1 MPSFQQ
7 LVDTVGGLVEM
18 GTQAIQGVARVG
30 AVAAQAAPEVL
41 ERSSQL
47 VGGVVRTANET
58 APVLEKVVQLKRLLL
73 NIIAALSSAE
83 MRAVLFQ
90 EVASI

>member
-1 MPSFQQ
+1 MRTPLLYPVCSCPFRAH
-7 LVDTVGGLVEM
+7 LGSEGM
-18 GTQAIQGVARVG
+18 ARVG
-30 AVAAQAAPEVL
+30 AVAAQAAPQVL

-47 VGGVVRTANET
+47 VDGVVRTANET
-58 APVLEKVVQLKRLLL
+58 TPVLEKVVQLKRLLL

-90 EVASI
+90 EVASV